1 MKVDSTVVDEEILN
15 LEKQLRLKVAVK
27 EKLIEEIDKLDP
39 DNKYYENIKKD
50 FNKRLFNTYE
60 KIEEIE
66 LLLIDANNKKT
77 AIASERMTVDNI
89 FKVLTS
95 FEKLYQVL
103 NEKEKRQILESL
115 VSEIQIYPERLKS
128 KQVLKSIKFK
138 LPIIRDVFGELGDSL
153 DIQVDNLLSK
163 INVNKYISVR

>member
-1 MKVDSTVVDEEILN
+1 MNQIKIIVMI
-15 LEKQLRLKVAVK
+15 AIK
-27 EKLIEEIDKLDP
+27 EKLIEEIDEFDP

-77 AIASERMTVDNI
+77 EIASERMTIDNI

-95 FEKLYQVL
+95 FEKLKYL
-103 NEKEKRQILESL
+103 NR
-115 VSEIQIYPERLKS
+115 
-128 KQVLKSIKFK
+128 
-138 LPIIRDVFGELGDSL
+138 
-153 DIQVDNLLSK
+153 
-163 INVNKYISVR
+163 